1 MTKTKRKRG
10 GQKGNQNARKH
21 GFYSSVLTPD
31 QMSQLWNIVTK
42 ENVPPE
48 SAIMRLKLQSMLSQ
62 STANTRTL
70 KEAVRL
76 IVRWSAQKYR
86 LDRAGRVHM
95 RAFIESA
102 FQDYSGIPLCKPE
115 KLRKAIAYLE
125 DDWLKNQIRHG
136 LALND

>member
-1 MTKTKRKRG
+1 MQQTKRKRG
-10 GQKGNQNARKH
+10 GQKGNQNARTH

-31 QMSQLWNIVTK
+31 QMSQLWSIVTK

-70 KEAVRL
+70 KESVRL
-76 IVRWSAQKYR
+76 LVKWSAQKYH
-86 LDRAGRVHM
+86 LNRAGRVYL
-95 RAFIESA
+95 RAILEST

-115 KLRKAIAYLE
+115 KLLKAIAYLE
-125 DDWLKNQIRHG
+125 QD
-136 LALND
+136 

>member
-1 MTKTKRKRG
+1 MQQTKRKRG
-10 GQKGNQNARKH
+10 GQKGNQNARTH

-70 KEAVRL
+70 KEVVRL
-76 IVRWSAQKYR
+76 LVKWSAQKYH
-86 LDRAGRVHM
+86 LNRAGRVYM
-95 RAFIESA
+95 RAILEST

-115 KLRKAIAYLE
+115 KLLKAIAYLE
-125 DDWLKNQIRHG
+125 QD
-136 LALND
+136 

>member
-1 MTKTKRKRG
+1 MKQTKRKRG
-10 GQKGNQNARKH
+10 GQKGNQNARTH
-21 GFYSSVLTPD
+21 GFYSSLLTPD

-76 IVRWSAQKYR
+76 IVKWSAQKYH
-86 LDRAGRVHM
+86 LNRAGRVHM
-95 RAFIESA
+95 RALIESS

-115 KLRKAIAYLE
+115 KVLKAVAYLE
-125 DDWLKNQIRHG
+125 
-136 LALND
+136 ND

>member
-1 MTKTKRKRG
+1 MKQTKRKRG
-10 GQKGNQNARKH
+10 GQKGNQNARTH
-21 GFYSSVLTPD
+21 GFYSSLLTPD
-31 QMSQLWNIVTK
+31 QMSQLWNIVIK

-76 IVRWSAQKYR
+76 IIKWSAQKYH
-86 LDRAGRVHM
+86 LNRAGRVHM

-102 FQDYSGIPLCKPE
+102 FQDSSGIPLCKPE
-115 KLRKAIAYLE
+115 KLLKAIAYVE
-125 DDWLKNQIRHG
+125 
-136 LALND
+136 ND

>member
-1 MTKTKRKRG
+1 MQQKKRNRG
-10 GQKGNQNARKH
+10 GQKGNQNARTH

-42 ENVPPE
+42 EHVAPE

-62 STANTRTL
+62 GNANTRTL

-76 IVRWSAQKYR
+76 IVKWSAQKYH
-86 LDRAGRVHM
+86 LNRAGRVYM
-95 RAFIESA
+95 RACIESM

-115 KLRKAIAYLE
+115 KLLKAIAYLE
-125 DDWLKNQIRHG
+125 DEQ
-136 LALND
+136 

>member
-10 GQKGNQNARKH
+10 GQKGNQNARTH
-21 GFYSSVLTPD
+21 GFYSSVITPD

-42 ENVPPE
+42 ENVFPE

-76 IVRWSAQKYR
+76 IVRWSAQKNH

-102 FQDYSGIPLCKPE
+102 FQDY
-115 KLRKAIAYLE
+115 
-125 DDWLKNQIRHG
+125 
-136 LALND
+136 